1 MRTDSEKSVK
11 RKARHLRDR
20 LDSLSEDEYANNKTS
35 ISRNMSRSFGN
46 PGSGGG
52 ELPVDNNEEEPYAW
66 ISQTAPA
73 SPRGCRSRLD
83 ILSYGNPVTFIDRVV
98 TGSLC
103 V

>member
-1 MRTDSEKSVK
+1 MK

>member
-1 MRTDSEKSVK
+1 MR

-20 LDSLSEDEYANNKTS
+20 LDSLSEDEYANKS
-35 ISRNMSRSFGN
+35 SGPVIGRNMSRSFGI

-52 ELPVDNNEEEPYAW
+52 DLPAENDEDQPYAW

-83 ILSYGNPVTFIDRVV
+83 QFRI
-98 TGSLC
+98 
-103 V
+103 